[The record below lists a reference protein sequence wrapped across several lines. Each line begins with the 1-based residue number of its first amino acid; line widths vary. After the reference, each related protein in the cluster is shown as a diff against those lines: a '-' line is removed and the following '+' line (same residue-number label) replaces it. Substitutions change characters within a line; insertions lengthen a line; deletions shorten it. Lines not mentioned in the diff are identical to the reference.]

1 MAGPF
6 TEGVWVEDTE
16 TVSAMQAGS
25 TGIFMPEI
33 YDETS
38 IWGQNGAKLA
48 EKDTADYGCA
58 DGVRYAFVETADG
71 LVFDRGAYASIANAA
86 SLEERETY
94 ILLKTSPK

>member
-48 EKDTADYGCA
+48 EKDTAE

-86 SLEERETY
+86 SLEEMETY